1 MADHIDLAKTAAD
14 ALVVAREYATSEA
27 VRSVIRLLDALEEQ
41 YKADLEAVSIDN
53 LVRLQTALR
62 QVSALRKSLTDK
74 QGYALP
80 KII

>member
-1 MADHIDLAKTAAD
+1 MADPIDLAKTAAD

>member
-1 MADHIDLAKTAAD
+1 MADPIDLAKTAAD
-14 ALVVAREYATSEA
+14 ALVVAREYAASEA
-27 VRSVIRLLDALEEQ
+27 VRSVIRLLDAIEEQ

>member
-1 MADHIDLAKTAAD
+1 MADPIELAKASAD
-14 ALVVAREYATSEA
+14 ALVVAREYATSDA
-27 VRSVIRLLDALEEQ
+27 VRSVIKLLDALEDQ
-41 YKADLEAVSIDN
+41 YKADLEVVSMDN

-62 QVSALRKSLTDK
+62 QVTALRRSLTDH

>member
-1 MADHIDLAKTAAD
+1 MAGPIDLAKTAAD

-27 VRSVIRLLDALEEQ
+27 VRSVIRLLDAIEEQ

>member
-1 MADHIDLAKTAAD
+1 MADPVDLAKTAAD

-27 VRSVIRLLDALEEQ
+27 VRSVIRLLDAVEEQ
-41 YKADLEAVSIDN
+41 YKADLEAVSADN

-62 QVSALRKSLTDK
+62 QVTALRNSLTN
-74 QGYALP
+74 QNGYALP

>member
-1 MADHIDLAKTAAD
+1 MADPTDLAKTAAD
-14 ALVVAREYATSEA
+14 ALVVAREYAASEA

>member
-1 MADHIDLAKTAAD
+1 MADPIDLAKTAAD

-27 VRSVIRLLDALEEQ
+27 VQSVIRLLDAIEEQ

>member
-1 MADHIDLAKTAAD
+1 MADPIDLAKTAAD
-14 ALVVAREYATSEA
+14 ALVVAREYAASEA

>member
-1 MADHIDLAKTAAD
+1 MADPIDLAKTAAD

-41 YKADLEAVSIDN
+41 YKADLEGVSIDN

>member
-1 MADHIDLAKTAAD
+1 MADPIDLAKTAAD

-27 VRSVIRLLDALEEQ
+27 VRSVIRLLDAIEEQ

>member
-1 MADHIDLAKTAAD
+1 MTEPAELAGIAAD
-14 ALVVAREYATSEA
+14 ALVVAREYAASEA
-27 VRSVIRLLDALEEQ
+27 VRSVIRLLDALENQ
-41 YKADLEAVSIDN
+41 YKAELETVSIDN

-62 QVSALRKSLTDK
+62 QVTALRKSLTDQ